1 MGNITETSVFENMA
15 ADREA
20 DMMDEDIR
28 WGFDLNETIY
38 NSSHMIGVSEVGP
51 NVREITLLT
60 LLDEGGA
67 LTNNDGTRIPQKEI
81 NEIEDI
87 AIVWNYDDGGDTNI
101 HQIYN
106 HDTGEIYWEDHDENW
121 SDGDELIL
129 NSLLMYADLESTII

>member
-1 MGNITETSVFENMA
+1 MGNITETSVFEN
-15 ADREA
+15 
-20 DMMDEDIR
+20 INQ
-28 WGFDLNETIY
+28 FDTSLNETIY
-38 NSSHMIGVSEVGP
+38 NSSYMIGVSEVGP
-51 NVREITLLT
+51 NVREISLLA

-81 NEIEDI
+81 NEIQDI
-87 AIVWNYDDGGDTNI
+87 AVVWNYDDGGDTNI

>member
-1 MGNITETSVFENMA
+1 MGNITETSVFEN
-15 ADREA
+15 
-20 DMMDEDIR
+20 INQ
-28 WGFDLNETIY
+28 FDTSLNETIY
-38 NSSHMIGVSEVGP
+38 NSSYMIGVSEVGP
-51 NVREITLLT
+51 NVREISLLA

-81 NEIEDI
+81 NEIQDI
-87 AIVWNYDDGGDTNI
+87 AVVWNYDDGGDTNI

-129 NSLLMYADLESTII
+129 SSLLMYADLESTII

>member
-1 MGNITETSVFENMA
+1 MGNITETSVFEN
-15 ADREA
+15 
-20 DMMDEDIR
+20 INQ
-28 WGFDLNETIY
+28 FDTSLNETIY
-38 NSSHMIGVSEVGP
+38 NSSYMIGVSEVGP
-51 NVREITLLT
+51 NVREISLLA

-81 NEIEDI
+81 NEIQDI

-106 HDTGEIYWEDHDENW
+106 HDTGKIYWEDHDENW
-121 SDGDELIL
+121 LDGDELIL

>member
-1 MGNITETSVFENMA
+1 MGNITETSVFENMNQ
-15 ADREA
+15 
-20 DMMDEDIR
+20 
-28 WGFDLNETIY
+28 FDTSFNETIY
-38 NSSHMIGVSEVGP
+38 NSSYMIGVSEVGP
-51 NVREITLLT
+51 NVREISLLA

-87 AIVWNYDDGGDTNI
+87 AVVWNYDDGGDTNI